1 MNVMKRVER
10 VDGIN
15 KPEGCRR
22 GNVLPKLSCS
32 EPPYVS
38 EHRHAGLRQNV
49 CLTLRV
55 LSIKTQLLISLAV
68 STASA
73 GNYESFSQHILGS
86 PLFTVVTTVTI

>member
-1 MNVMKRVER
+1 MNVMKRMER

-15 KPEGCRR
+15 KPEGCHR
-22 GNVLPKLSCS
+22 GNVLPKSSCS
-32 EPPYVS
+32 KPPYVS
-38 EHRHAGLRQNV
+38 EHAGFRQNV